1 MVDEMIHSSD
11 DDRLDGVF
19 HALANRT
26 RRALMRRLSEK
37 PARVNE
43 LAAHYD
49 MSVNAISK
57 HLMVLEDAG
66 LIERRREGHTQ
77 TLVLAPAALRSAEAW
92 IGDYRGFWSDK
103 LDRFADF
110 MEGGGN

>member
-1 MVDEMIHSSD
+1 MVDEMIQISE
-11 DDRLDGVF
+11 DDRLDGLF

-26 RRALMRRLSEK
+26 RRALMRRLAEK

-49 MSVNAISK
+49 ISVNAISK
-57 HLMVLEDAG
+57 HLMVLEEAG
-66 LIERRREGHTQ
+66 LIARRREGHAQMLELT
-77 TLVLAPAALRSAEAW
+77 PSALRSADAW
-92 IGDYRGFWSDK
+92 MGDYRRFWSEK

-110 MEGGGN
+110 MEGK

>member
-1 MVDEMIHSSD
+1 MVDELLHEPE
-11 DDRLDGVF
+11 DDRLDGLF

-26 RRALMRRLSEK
+26 RRALMRRLAEN

-57 HLMVLEDAG
+57 HLMVLEEAG
-66 LIERRREGHTQ
+66 LVTRRREGRTQ
-77 TLVLAPAALRSAEAW
+77 FLELTPVALQSADVW
-92 IGDYRGFWSDK
+92 IADYRRFWSDK
-103 LDRFADF
+103 LDRFTDF
-110 MEGGGN
+110 MEGR

>member
-1 MVDEMIHSSD
+1 MVDNTIHLSE
-11 DDRLDGVF
+11 DDRLDGLF

-26 RRALMRRLSEK
+26 RRALMQRLAEK

-66 LIERRREGHTQ
+66 LVARRRDGHTQ
-77 TLVLAPAALRSAEAW
+77 TLQLAPEALRNAEAW
-92 IGDYRGFWSDK
+92 IGDYHRFWSAK

-110 MEGGGN
+110 MEGK